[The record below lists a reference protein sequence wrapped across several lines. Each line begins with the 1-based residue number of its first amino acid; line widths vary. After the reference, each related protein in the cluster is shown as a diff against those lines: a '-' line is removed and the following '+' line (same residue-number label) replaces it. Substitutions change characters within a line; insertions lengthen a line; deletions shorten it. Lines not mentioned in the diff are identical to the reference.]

1 VTFLSFRELCLSVL
15 VFIVTATSFTGNSAY
30 GQQSHNLTNLIPSAN
45 DPASQHQI
53 SDGGQRLI
61 VIPGLSGND
70 LAVGVEQ
77 PESNEAGRQGQGQ
90 GQGQGLIPQQT
101 MIDPIE
107 IRKEQADDK
116 IIRDSEDQ
124 RGSIQQEDEEK
135 IGEIQ
140 KQQEDKEEKIK
151 ENLVTAETRTSKTL
165 QESMEEEQE
174 ANHQEDDDRNGKE
187 EKDNFN
193 SNIGIPLELPFP

>member
-1 VTFLSFRELCLSVL
+1 MTFLSFRELCLSVL
-15 VFIVTATSFTGNSAY
+15 VFIATAASLTGNSAY

-61 VIPGLSGND
+61 IIPGLSGND

-90 GQGQGLIPQQT
+90 GLIPQQT
-101 MIDPIE
+101 MTDLIE

-124 RGSIQQEDEEK
+124 RGSIQQEEEEK

-174 ANHQEDDDRNGKE
+174 ANHQEDDDKNGKEE

>member
-1 VTFLSFRELCLSVL
+1 MTFLSFRELCLSVL

-61 VIPGLSGND
+61 IIPSLSGND

-77 PESNEAGRQGQGQ
+77 PESNEAGRQ

-116 IIRDSEDQ
+116 VIRDSEDQ
-124 RGSIQQEDEEK
+124 RGSIQQEEEEK

-174 ANHQEDDDRNGKE
+174 ANHQEDDDKNGKE

>member
-30 GQQSHNLTNLIPSAN
+30 GQQSLNLTNLIPSTN

-53 SDGGQRLI
+53 SDRGQRLI
-61 VIPGLSGND
+61 IIPGLPGND

-77 PESNEAGRQGQGQ
+77 PESNDAGR
-90 GQGQGLIPQQT
+90 QGQGLIPQQT
-101 MIDPIE
+101 MIGPIE
-107 IRKEQADDK
+107 TRKEHADDK

-124 RGSIQQEDEEK
+124 RESIQQEEEEK
-135 IGEIQ
+135 IWEIQ

-151 ENLVTAETRTSKTL
+151 ENLVTAETTMSKTL

-174 ANHQEDDDRNGKE
+174 ANHQEDDDKNGKEEE

-193 SNIGIPLELPFP
+193 TNIGIPFELPFP

>member
-1 VTFLSFRELCLSVL
+1 MTFLSFRELCLSVL
-15 VFIVTATSFTGNSAY
+15 VFIVTAASLIGNSAY

-45 DPASQHQI
+45 DLI

-61 VIPGLSGND
+61 IIPGLSGND

-77 PESNEAGRQGQGQ
+77 PEINEAGRQ

-101 MIDPIE
+101 MTDLIE

-124 RGSIQQEDEEK
+124 RGSIQQEEEEEK
-135 IGEIQ
+135 IEEIQ

-174 ANHQEDDDRNGKE
+174 ANHQEDDDENGKEE

>member
-1 VTFLSFRELCLSVL
+1 VL
-15 VFIVTATSFTGNSAY
+15 IFIVTATSFTGNSAY

-61 VIPGLSGND
+61 IIPGLSGND

-77 PESNEAGRQGQGQ
+77 PESNEAGRQ

-124 RGSIQQEDEEK
+124 RESIQQEEEEK

-165 QESMEEEQE
+165 QESMEEEQD
-174 ANHQEDDDRNGKE
+174 ANHQEDDDKNGKEE

-193 SNIGIPLELPFP
+193 SNIGIPLELPSVSSSITGIFIGCR

>member
-1 VTFLSFRELCLSVL
+1 MTFLSFRELCLSVL
-15 VFIVTATSFTGNSAY
+15 IFIVTATSFTGNSAY
-30 GQQSHNLTNLIPSAN
+30 GQLSHNLTNLIPSAN

-61 VIPGLSGND
+61 IIPGLSGND

-77 PESNEAGRQGQGQ
+77 PESNEAGRQ

-174 ANHQEDDDRNGKE
+174 ANHQEDDDDKNGKAE

>member
-1 VTFLSFRELCLSVL
+1 MTFLSFRELCLSVL
-15 VFIVTATSFTGNSAY
+15 VFIVTTASLTGNSAY

-61 VIPGLSGND
+61 IIPGLSGND

-77 PESNEAGRQGQGQ
+77 PESNEAGRQ

-124 RGSIQQEDEEK
+124 RGSIQQEEEEK

-174 ANHQEDDDRNGKE
+174 SNHQEDNDKNGKE
-187 EKDNFN
+187 GEKDNFN

>member
-1 VTFLSFRELCLSVL
+1 MTFLSFRELCLSVL

-61 VIPGLSGND
+61 IIPGLSGND

-77 PESNEAGRQGQGQ
+77 PESNEAGRQGQ

-124 RGSIQQEDEEK
+124 RESIQQEEEEK

-174 ANHQEDDDRNGKE
+174 ANHQEDDDKNGKEE

>member
-1 VTFLSFRELCLSVL
+1 MTFLSFRELCLSVL

-61 VIPGLSGND
+61 VIPGLSSND

-77 PESNEAGRQGQGQ
+77 PESNEAGRQ

-124 RGSIQQEDEEK
+124 RGSIQQEEEEK
-135 IGEIQ
+135 IGEIL

-174 ANHQEDDDRNGKE
+174 ANHQEDDDDKNGKAE

>member
-1 VTFLSFRELCLSVL
+1 MTFLSFRELCLSVL

-61 VIPGLSGND
+61 IIPGLSGND

-77 PESNEAGRQGQGQ
+77 PESNEAGR
-90 GQGQGLIPQQT
+90 QGQGLIPQQT

-124 RGSIQQEDEEK
+124 RGSIQQEEEEK

-174 ANHQEDDDRNGKE
+174 ANHQEDDDKNGKEE

>member
-15 VFIVTATSFTGNSAY
+15 VFIATATSFTGNSAY

-61 VIPGLSGND
+61 IIPGLSGND

-77 PESNEAGRQGQGQ
+77 PESNEAGRP
-90 GQGQGLIPQQT
+90 GQGLIPQQT
-101 MIDPIE
+101 MIDLIE

-124 RGSIQQEDEEK
+124 RGSIQQEEEEK

-140 KQQEDKEEKIK
+140 KQQEDEEEKIK

-174 ANHQEDDDRNGKE
+174 ANHQEDDDDKNGKEE

>member
-1 VTFLSFRELCLSVL
+1 MTFLSFRELCPSVL

-61 VIPGLSGND
+61 IIPGLSSND

-77 PESNEAGRQGQGQ
+77 PESNEAGRQGQ

>member
-1 VTFLSFRELCLSVL
+1 MTFLSFRELCLSVL

-53 SDGGQRLI
+53 SDGGQRLVI
-61 VIPGLSGND
+61 IPGLSGND

-90 GQGQGLIPQQT
+90 GLIPQQT

-116 IIRDSEDQ
+116 VIRDSEDQ
-124 RGSIQQEDEEK
+124 RGSIQQEEEEK

-174 ANHQEDDDRNGKE
+174 ANHQEDDDKNGKE

>member
-1 VTFLSFRELCLSVL
+1 MTFLSFRELCLLVL
-15 VFIVTATSFTGNSAY
+15 IFIVTATSFTGNSAY

-90 GQGQGLIPQQT
+90 GQGLIPQQT

-124 RGSIQQEDEEK
+124 RGSIQQEEEEK

-140 KQQEDKEEKIK
+140 KQREDKEEKIK

-174 ANHQEDDDRNGKE
+174 ANHKEDDDKNGKE

>member
-1 VTFLSFRELCLSVL
+1 MTFLSFRELCLSVL
-15 VFIVTATSFTGNSAY
+15 VFIVTAASLTGNSAY

-45 DPASQHQI
+45 DLI

-61 VIPGLSGND
+61 IIPGLSGND

-90 GQGQGLIPQQT
+90 GLIPQQT
-101 MIDPIE
+101 MTDLIE

-116 IIRDSEDQ
+116 IIRDLEDQ
-124 RGSIQQEDEEK
+124 RGSIQQEEEEK

-174 ANHQEDDDRNGKE
+174 ANHQEDDDENGKEE

>member
-1 VTFLSFRELCLSVL
+1 MTFLSFRELCLSVL

-61 VIPGLSGND
+61 IIPGLSGND

-77 PESNEAGRQGQGQ
+77 PESNEAGRQ

-124 RGSIQQEDEEK
+124 RGSIQQEEEEK

-140 KQQEDKEEKIK
+140 KQREDKEEKIK

>member
-1 VTFLSFRELCLSVL
+1 VTFLSFRELCLSLL
-15 VFIVTATSFTGNSAY
+15 VFIVTAASLTGNSAY

-61 VIPGLSGND
+61 IIPDLSGND

-77 PESNEAGRQGQGQ
+77 PESNEAGRQGQG
-90 GQGQGLIPQQT
+90 LIPQQT
-101 MIDPIE
+101 MIDLIE

-124 RGSIQQEDEEK
+124 RGSIQQEEEEK

-140 KQQEDKEEKIK
+140 KQQEDEEEKIK

-174 ANHQEDDDRNGKE
+174 ANHQEDDDDKNGKEE

>member
-1 VTFLSFRELCLSVL
+1 MTFLSFRELCLSVL
-15 VFIVTATSFTGNSAY
+15 IFIVTATSFTGNSAY

-61 VIPGLSGND
+61 IIPGLSGND

-77 PESNEAGRQGQGQ
+77 PESNEAGRQ

-124 RGSIQQEDEEK
+124 RESIQQEEEEK

-165 QESMEEEQE
+165 QESMEEEQD
-174 ANHQEDDDRNGKE
+174 ANHQEDDDKNGKEE

>member
-1 VTFLSFRELCLSVL
+1 MTFLSFRELCLSVL

-61 VIPGLSGND
+61 IIPGLSGND

-77 PESNEAGRQGQGQ
+77 PESNEAGRQGQ

>member
-1 VTFLSFRELCLSVL
+1 VTFLSFRELCLSLL
-15 VFIVTATSFTGNSAY
+15 VFIVTAASLTGNSAY

-61 VIPGLSGND
+61 IIPGLSGND

-77 PESNEAGRQGQGQ
+77 PESNEAGRP
-90 GQGQGLIPQQT
+90 GQGLIPQQT
-101 MIDPIE
+101 MIGPIE
-107 IRKEQADDK
+107 TRKEHADDK

-124 RGSIQQEDEEK
+124 RESIQQEEEEK
-135 IGEIQ
+135 IWEIQ

-151 ENLVTAETRTSKTL
+151 ENLVTAETTMSKTL

>member
-1 VTFLSFRELCLSVL
+1 MTFLSFRELCLSML

-61 VIPGLSGND
+61 IIPGLSGND

-77 PESNEAGRQGQGQ
+77 PESNEAGRQGQ

>member
-1 VTFLSFRELCLSVL
+1 VTFLSFRELCHSVL
-15 VFIVTATSFTGNSAY
+15 VFIVTAASLTGNSAY

-53 SDGGQRLI
+53 SDGGQRFI
-61 VIPGLSGND
+61 IIPGLSGND

-77 PESNEAGRQGQGQ
+77 SESNEAGR
-90 GQGQGLIPQQT
+90 QGQGLIPQQT
-101 MIDPIE
+101 MIDLIE

-124 RGSIQQEDEEK
+124 RGSIQQEEEEK

-174 ANHQEDDDRNGKE
+174 ANHQEDDDKNGKEEE

-193 SNIGIPLELPFP
+193 TNIGIPFELPFP

>member
-1 VTFLSFRELCLSVL
+1 VTFLSFRELCLSML

-61 VIPGLSGND
+61 IIPGLSGND
-70 LAVGVEQ
+70 LAVRVEQ

-124 RGSIQQEDEEK
+124 RGSIQQEEEEK

-140 KQQEDKEEKIK
+140 KQREDKEEKIK

-174 ANHQEDDDRNGKE
+174 ANHQEDDDKNGKE

>member
-1 VTFLSFRELCLSVL
+1 VTFLSFRELCLSML

-61 VIPGLSGND
+61 VIPGLSSND

-77 PESNEAGRQGQGQ
+77 PESNEAGR
-90 GQGQGLIPQQT
+90 QGQGLIPQQT

-124 RGSIQQEDEEK
+124 RESIQQEDEEK

>member
-1 VTFLSFRELCLSVL
+1 MTFLSFRELCLSVL

-61 VIPGLSGND
+61 IIPGLSGND

-77 PESNEAGRQGQGQ
+77 PESNEAERQ

-101 MIDPIE
+101 MIDPVE

-116 IIRDSEDQ
+116 VIRDSEDQ
-124 RGSIQQEDEEK
+124 RGSIQQEEEEK

-174 ANHQEDDDRNGKE
+174 ANHQEDDDKNGKE

>member
-1 VTFLSFRELCLSVL
+1 MTFLSFRELCLSVL
-15 VFIVTATSFTGNSAY
+15 VFIVTAASLTGNSAY

-61 VIPGLSGND
+61 IIPGLSGND

-90 GQGQGLIPQQT
+90 GLIPQQT
-101 MIDPIE
+101 MTDLIE

-124 RGSIQQEDEEK
+124 RGSIQQEEEEK
-135 IGEIQ
+135 IEEIQ

-174 ANHQEDDDRNGKE
+174 ANHQEDDDENGKEE

>member
-1 VTFLSFRELCLSVL
+1 MTFLSFRELCLSVL

-61 VIPGLSGND
+61 IIPSLSGND

-77 PESNEAGRQGQGQ
+77 PESNDAGR
-90 GQGQGLIPQQT
+90 QGLIPQQT

-124 RGSIQQEDEEK
+124 RGSIQQEEEEK

-174 ANHQEDDDRNGKE
+174 ANHQEDDDKNGKE

>member
-1 VTFLSFRELCLSVL
+1 VTFLSFRELCLSML

-61 VIPGLSGND
+61 IIPGLSGND
-70 LAVGVEQ
+70 LAVRVEQ
-77 PESNEAGRQGQGQ
+77 PESNEAGRQGQ

-124 RGSIQQEDEEK
+124 RGSIQQEEEEK

-140 KQQEDKEEKIK
+140 KQREDKEEKIK

-174 ANHQEDDDRNGKE
+174 ANHQEDDDKNGKE

>member
-1 VTFLSFRELCLSVL
+1 MTFLSFRELCLSML

-61 VIPGLSGND
+61 VIPGLSSND

-77 PESNEAGRQGQGQ
+77 PESNEVGREGQ

-124 RGSIQQEDEEK
+124 RESIQQEDEEK

>member
-1 VTFLSFRELCLSVL
+1 MTFLSFRELCLSVL
-15 VFIVTATSFTGNSAY
+15 VFIVTAASLTGNSAY

-61 VIPGLSGND
+61 IIPGLSGND

-77 PESNEAGRQGQGQ
+77 PESNEAGRQGR
-90 GQGQGLIPQQT
+90 GQGLIPQQT
-101 MIDPIE
+101 MTDLIE

-124 RGSIQQEDEEK
+124 RGSIQQEEEEK

-174 ANHQEDDDRNGKE
+174 ANHQEDDDDENGKEE

>member
-61 VIPGLSGND
+61 IIPGLSGND

-77 PESNEAGRQGQGQ
+77 PESNEVGRQ

-101 MIDPIE
+101 MIGPIE
-107 IRKEQADDK
+107 TRKEHADDK

-124 RGSIQQEDEEK
+124 RESIQQEEEEK
-135 IGEIQ
+135 IWEIQ

-151 ENLVTAETRTSKTL
+151 ENLVTAETTMSKTL

-174 ANHQEDDDRNGKE
+174 ANHQEDDDKNGKEEE

-193 SNIGIPLELPFP
+193 TNIGIPFELPFP

>member
-1 VTFLSFRELCLSVL
+1 MTFLSFRELCLSML

-61 VIPGLSGND
+61 IIPGLSGND

-77 PESNEAGRQGQGQ
+77 PESNEAGRQ

-124 RGSIQQEDEEK
+124 RGSIQQEEEEK

>member
-1 VTFLSFRELCLSVL
+1 MTFLSFRELCLSML

-61 VIPGLSGND
+61 IIPGLSGND

-77 PESNEAGRQGQGQ
+77 PESNEAGRQ

-124 RGSIQQEDEEK
+124 RGSIQQEEEEK

-174 ANHQEDDDRNGKE
+174 ANHQEDDDDKNGKEE

>member
-15 VFIVTATSFTGNSAY
+15 VFIVTATLFTENSAY
-30 GQQSHNLTNLIPSAN
+30 GQQSLNLTNLIPSTN

-53 SDGGQRLI
+53 SDRGQRLI
-61 VIPGLSGND
+61 IIPGLTGND

-77 PESNEAGRQGQGQ
+77 PESNDAGR
-90 GQGQGLIPQQT
+90 QGQGLIPQQT
-101 MIDPIE
+101 MIGPIE
-107 IRKEQADDK
+107 TRKEHADDK

-174 ANHQEDDDRNGKE
+174 ANHQEDDDKNGKEEE

-193 SNIGIPLELPFP
+193 TNIGIPFELPFP

>member
-1 VTFLSFRELCLSVL
+1 MTFLSFRELCLSVL
-15 VFIVTATSFTGNSAY
+15 VFIVTATSFTGNSTY

-61 VIPGLSGND
+61 IIPGLSGND

-90 GQGQGLIPQQT
+90 GQGQIPQQT
-101 MIDPIE
+101 MIGPIE

-124 RGSIQQEDEEK
+124 RGSIQQEEEEK

-151 ENLVTAETRTSKTL
+151 KNTAETRTSKTL

-174 ANHQEDDDRNGKE
+174 ANHQEDDDKNGEE

>member
-61 VIPGLSGND
+61 IIPGLSGND

-77 PESNEAGRQGQGQ
+77 PESNEAGRQGQ

>member
-1 VTFLSFRELCLSVL
+1 MTFLSFRELCLSVL
-15 VFIVTATSFTGNSAY
+15 VFIVTAASLTGNSAH

-45 DPASQHQI
+45 DPASPHQSQN

-61 VIPGLSGND
+61 IIPGLSGND

-90 GQGQGLIPQQT
+90 GLIPQQT
-101 MIDPIE
+101 MTDLIE
-107 IRKEQADDK
+107 IGKEQADDK

-124 RGSIQQEDEEK
+124 RGSIQQEEEEK

-174 ANHQEDDDRNGKE
+174 ANHQEDDDDKNGKEE